1 MALGDDVKKANDEI
15 KKFSE
20 EIGALDN
27 QLLSLGASIQSQ
39 ISDKIKGADDTTQK
53 LYKSYSRDITSAIN
67 QTSKQLDNY
76 AAIQKKVAAGYDIE
90 KELIKEVEKVQ
101 KQQSITLRKIEFLKR
116 EGVQLNIDEIA
127 ALEET
132 FALDKKILA
141 NLEAQNKKQRESL
154 GIAGKLADGVE
165 GILQK
170 AGAGGIAKMFNFKKA
185 AADAAVLNKQQAAAQ
200 GKQVTGL
207 QNAKNLSK
215 GMAKNIDMATVRL
228 GAAGALFKL
237 AGALFDQF
245 KKADQSTTEIARGL
259 SMSKKE
265 AKEFKNEMMETSGG
279 ALSLNVS
286 IKEQKKAVMSLNKAL
301 GGTAI
306 AFNEDIREGA
316 AESLALLGLSEEAVG
331 NMAKQAMIT
340 GKSFKELEKE
350 QAKGV
355 LDAEREFGIRL
366 KLSDVLDEANK
377 ITGLARVNAM
387 GIEGGLTKAV
397 ATAKSLGI
405 EMSAVA
411 SSAGQL
417 LDFESSIQ
425 NELQAELLIGRDLNL
440 EKARAAALAGDQ
452 EALAKALV
460 EEAGS
465 LEELQSMNVIQ
476 QQALAGALG
485 MSADQLADSL
495 VNQEALSTQAQ
506 EDLDRKSDEVLANE
520 KLQSL
525 TEMQTRAA
533 NKFSEAIQSFGSLL
547 AVAAAAAM
555 AIGIGLTFGAGA
567 GPILAGAVAAGA
579 IAYGFTQMVED
590 GVAPPE
596 SGPFT
601 ITDKFGA
608 TAITAAGDGLA
619 VSPNINTT
627 GETGGNANAGA
638 NMSETNTLLKQIL
651 SKEGTVQMDSTNVG
665 TAFAVGSRQI
675 Q

>member
-1 MALGDDVKKANDEI
+1 MALGDDLKKAREEAQA
-15 KKFSE
+15 FQE
-20 EIGALDN
+20 EIGNIDS
-27 QLLSLGASIQSQ
+27 QLKSLGNSIQAQ
-39 ISDKIKGADDTTQK
+39 ITDNIKDADEETQK
-53 LYKSYSRDITSAIN
+53 LAKSYSRDITAAIN
-67 QTSKQLDNY
+67 RSAKGLDNY
-76 AAIQKKVAAGYDIE
+76 QAIQDKVNEGHDIE
-90 KELIKEVEKVQ
+90 KELVKETQRVQ
-101 KQQSITLRKIEFLKR
+101 KQQQLTLRKIEFLKR
-116 EGVQLNIDEIA
+116 EGVKLNIDEIA
-127 ALEET
+127 ALEEA
-132 FALDKKILA
+132 FSLDEKILK
-141 NLEAQNKKQRESL
+141 NLAEQNKKQRESL
-154 GIAGKLADGVE
+154 GIAGKLADSVE
-165 GILQK
+165 GILEK
-170 AGAGGIAKMFNFKKA
+170 VGAGGIAKLFNFKQA
-185 AADAAVLNKQQAAAQ
+185 AADAAILNKEQAKSQ
-200 GKQVTGL
+200 GKQITGL

-215 GMAKNIDMATVRL
+215 SMAKNIDMAAVRL
-228 GAAGALFKL
+228 GAAGALFKV

-265 AKEFKNEMMETSGG
+265 AKEFKSEMQESSKAAGLTGIT
-279 ALSLNVS
+279 
-286 IKEQKKAVMSLNKAL
+286 IKEQKKAVMSLNKSL

-306 AFNEDIREGA
+306 AFDKDIREGA

-331 NMAKQAMIT
+331 NMAKQAMIA
-340 GKSFKELEKE
+340 GKSFKALEKE

-411 SSAGQL
+411 GSAGQL

-425 NELQAELLIGRDLNL
+425 KELEAELLIGRDLNL

-465 LEELQSMNVIQ
+465 LEELQNMNVIQ

-495 VNQEALSTQAQ
+495 VSQEALSTQAQ
-506 EDLDRKSDEVLANE
+506 ADLDRKAEEVKANE
-520 KLQSL
+520 QLQSL
-525 TEMQTRAA
+525 TELQTRAM
-533 NKFSEAIQSFGSLL
+533 NKFSETVQMMGKGLII
-547 AVAAAAAM
+547 AAAAA
-555 AIGIGLTFGAGA
+555 AALAIGLTFGAGA
-567 GPILAGAVAAGA
+567 PVILAGMAAAGLA
-579 IAYGFTQMVED
+579 AYALSNVIED
-590 GVAPPE
+590 GVAPPG

-608 TAITAAGDGLA
+608 TTVTAAGDGLA

-627 GETGGNANAGA
+627 GGAGGNADMN
-638 NMSETNTLLKQIL
+638 ETNMLLKQIL
-651 SKEGTVQMDSTNVG
+651 NKEGTVQMDSTNVG

>member
-1 MALGDDVKKANDEI
+1 MALGDDVQKANDEI

-39 ISDKIKGADDTTQK
+39 ISDKIKGADDVTQK

-116 EGVQLNIDEIA
+116 EGVQLNIDEIS

-215 GMAKNIDMATVRL
+215 GMAKNIDKSAVRL

-259 SMSKKE
+259 SLSKKE
-265 AKEFKNEMMETSGG
+265 AKEFKNEMYESSKAAGLTGIT
-279 ALSLNVS
+279 

-306 AFNEDIREGA
+306 AFSKDIREGA

-340 GKSFKELEKE
+340 GKSFKALEKE

-377 ITGLARVNAM
+377 ITGLARVNSM

-440 EKARAAALAGDQ
+440 EKARAAALSGDQ

-465 LEELQSMNVIQ
+465 LEELQGMNVIQ

-520 KLQSL
+520 KMQSL
-525 TEMQTRAA
+525 TEMQTRAMT
-533 NKFSEAIQSFGSLL
+533 KLSEGVQSFGKYLL
-547 AVAAAAAM
+547 VAAAAAAAV
-555 AIGIGLTFGAGA
+555 AIAMTFGVASL
-567 GPILAGAVAAGA
+567 PILAGIALAGA
-579 IAYGFTQMVED
+579 AVGGIASTVAD
-590 GVAPPE
+590 GVAPPGK
-596 SGPFT
+596 GPFT
-601 ITDKFGA
+601 ITDRFGA
-608 TAITAAGDGLA
+608 TDITAAGDGIA
-619 VSPNINTT
+619 VSPNINTQ
-627 GETGGNANAGA
+627 GGAGGNA
-638 NMSETNTLLKQIL
+638 NMSETNMLLKQIL

>member
-15 KKFSE
+15 QKFSE

-39 ISDKIKGADDTTQK
+39 ISDKIKGADDATQK

-90 KELIKEVEKVQ
+90 AELIKEVEKVQ

-116 EGVQLNIDEIA
+116 EGVQLNIDEIS

-170 AGAGGIAKMFNFKKA
+170 AGAGGIAKLFNFKKA
-185 AADAAVLNKQQAAAQ
+185 AAEAAKLNKEQSDAS

-207 QNAKNLSK
+207 QNARNLSK
-215 GMAKNIDMATVRL
+215 KLFENIDKSAVRL
-228 GAAGALFKL
+228 GAAGALFKV

-265 AKEFKNEMMETSGG
+265 AKEFKNEMYESSKAAGLTGIT
-279 ALSLNVS
+279 

-306 AFNEDIREGA
+306 AFDKDIREGA

-331 NMAKQAMIT
+331 NMAKQAMIA
-340 GKSFKELEKE
+340 GKSFKALEKE

-411 SSAGQL
+411 GSAGQL

-425 NELQAELLIGRDLNL
+425 KELEAELLIGRDLNL

-452 EALAKALV
+452 EALARALV

-465 LEELQSMNVIQ
+465 LEELQNMNVIQ

-495 VNQEALSTQAQ
+495 VSQEALSTQAQ

-520 KLQSL
+520 EMQSL
-525 TEMQTRAA
+525 TEMQTRAMT
-533 NKFSEAIQSFGSLL
+533 KLSEGVQSFGKYLL
-547 AVAAAAAM
+547 VAAAAAAAV
-555 AIGIGLTFGAGA
+555 AIAMTFGVASL
-567 GPILAGAVAAGA
+567 PILAGIALAGA
-579 IAYGFTQMVED
+579 AVGGIASTVAD
-590 GVAPPE
+590 GVAPPGK
-596 SGPFT
+596 GPFT
-601 ITDKFGA
+601 ITDRFGA
-608 TAITAAGDGLA
+608 TDITAAGDGIA
-619 VSPNINTT
+619 VSPNINTQ
-627 GETGGNANAGA
+627 GGAGGNA
-638 NMSETNTLLKQIL
+638 NMSETNMLLKQIL

>member
-1 MALGDDVKKANDEI
+1 MALGDDVKKANDELKDFKSTLISLDDAITSIGQSITNDI
-15 KKFSE
+15 KSKLE
-20 EIGALDN
+20 
-27 QLLSLGASIQSQ
+27 
-39 ISDKIKGADDTTQK
+39 GADDITKKFAKSFTQD
-53 LYKSYSRDITSAIN
+53 LTRSIKSSG
-67 QTSKQLDNY
+67 KELDNIDQ
-76 AAIQKKVAAGYDIE
+76 IQKKINSGQDAS
-90 KELIKEVEKVQ
+90 KE
-101 KQQSITLRKIEFLKR
+101 ITKALTKIQEQRAIQLRKIAVLERSGVEINEILKFNLEEQYNTQTDLLKAQTKLVSKR
-116 EGVQLNIDEIA
+116 KEDLGLVGKLTSGVQ
-127 ALEET
+127 
-132 FALDKKILA
+132 
-141 NLEAQNKKQRESL
+141 
-154 GIAGKLADGVE
+154 
-165 GILQK
+165 GILK
-170 AGAGGIAKMFNFKKA
+170 KSGAGGIADMFNFD
-185 AADAAVLNKQQAAAQ
+185 DANQQAARLIRMQ
-200 GKQVTGL
+200 
-207 QNAKNLSK
+207 SK
-215 GMAKNIDMATVRL
+215 GGKVQLSTMKKTKITTAAIAKNIDKSAVRL
-228 GAAGALFKL
+228 GVAGAAFKV

-265 AKEFKNEMMETSGG
+265 AKEFKSEMQESSKAAGLTGIT
-279 ALSLNVS
+279 
-286 IKEQKKAVMSLNKAL
+286 IKEQKKAVMSLNKSL

-306 AFNEDIREGA
+306 AFDKDIREGA

-331 NMAKQAMIT
+331 NMAKQAMIA
-340 GKSFKELEKE
+340 GKSFKALEKE

-425 NELQAELLIGRDLNL
+425 KELEAELLIGRDLNL
-440 EKARAAALAGDQ
+440 EKARSAALAGDQ

-465 LEELQSMNVIQ
+465 LEELQNMNVIQ

-495 VNQEALSTQAQ
+495 VSQEALSTQAQ
-506 EDLDRKSDEVLANE
+506 ADLDRKAEEVKANE
-520 KLQSL
+520 QLQSL
-525 TEMQTRAA
+525 TELQTRAM
-533 NKFSEAIQSFGSLL
+533 NKFSETVQMMGKGLII
-547 AVAAAAAM
+547 AAAAA
-555 AIGIGLTFGAGA
+555 AALAIGLTFGAGA
-567 GPILAGAVAAGA
+567 PVILAGMAAAGLA
-579 IAYGFTQMVED
+579 AYALSNVIED
-590 GVAPPE
+590 GVAPPG

-608 TAITAAGDGLA
+608 TTVTAAGDGLA

-627 GETGGNANAGA
+627 GGAGGNADMN
-638 NMSETNTLLKQIL
+638 ETNMLLKQIL
-651 SKEGTVQMDSTNVG
+651 NKEGTVQMDSTQVG

>member
-1 MALGDDVKKANDEI
+1 MALEDDI
-15 KKFSE
+15 KKGKIEAQEFKQVIMDLDSTFKSLAVTFAE
-20 EIGALDN
+20 SITNQTKDANIEVQKLAKSYNKDLTKGIEAASAQNEVLETIQKALN
-27 QLLSLGASIQSQ
+27 AG
-39 ISDKIKGADDTTQK
+39 DKITAVQKNQIAKAETARLVTLRKISQAEQEDIVLSAEKLVALEENFKTQNK
-53 LYKSYSRDITSAIN
+53 ITSAIEERAKAQEKSLGAVGKISDAFTGLLGKLGMGDLN
-67 QTSKQLDNY
+67 KLFKLDEANAKSKKFLEQNEGNVG
-76 AAIQKKVAAGYDIE
+76 AFKKVSVVSGNIL
-90 KELIKEVEKVQ
+90 K
-101 KQQSITLRKIEFLKR
+101 SIDKS
-116 EGVQLNIDEIA
+116 
-127 ALEET
+127 AL
-132 FALDKKILA
+132 
-141 NLEAQNKKQRESL
+141 
-154 GIAGKLADGVE
+154 
-165 GILQK
+165 
-170 AGAGGIAKMFNFKKA
+170 GAG
-185 AADAAVLNKQQAAAQ
+185 L
-200 GKQVTGL
+200 
-207 QNAKNLSK
+207 
-215 GMAKNIDMATVRL
+215 
-228 GAAGALFKL
+228 LFKL

-265 AKEFKNEMMETSGG
+265 AKEFKGEMQESSMAAGLTGIT
-279 ALSLNVS
+279 

-306 AFNEDIREGA
+306 AFGKDIREGA

-340 GKSFKELEKE
+340 GKSFKALEKE

-465 LEELQSMNVIQ
+465 LEELQGMNVIQ

-520 KLQSL
+520 KMQSL
-525 TEMQTRAA
+525 TEMQTRAMT
-533 NKFSEAIQSFGSLL
+533 KLSEGVQSFGKYLL
-547 AVAAAAAM
+547 VAAAAAAAV
-555 AIGIGLTFGAGA
+555 AIAMTFGVAA
-567 GPILAGAVAAGA
+567 VPVLAGIAATTALVGGIVAS
-579 IAYGFTQMVED
+579 TVED
-590 GVAPPE
+590 GVAPPG

-608 TAITAAGDGLA
+608 TTITAAGDGLA

-627 GETGGNANAGA
+627 GEAGGNANVNV
-638 NMSETNTLLKQIL
+638 NMSETNMLLKQIL

>member
-1 MALGDDVKKANDEI
+1 MALGDDVQKANDEI
-15 KKFSE
+15 KDFKSTLIGLDDSITSIGQSIANDIKSKLKDADDITKDFAKSFSQDLTRSIKSSGKE
-20 EIGALDN
+20 LDN
-27 QLLSLGASIQSQ
+27 I
-39 ISDKIKGADDTTQK
+39 D
-53 LYKSYSRDITSAIN
+53 
-67 QTSKQLDNY
+67 
-76 AAIQKKVAAGYDIE
+76 AIQNKIHAGQDAS
-90 KELIKEVEKVQ
+90 KE
-101 KQQSITLRKIEFLKR
+101 ITKALTKIQEQRAIQLRKIAVLERSGVEVNEVLKF
-116 EGVQLNIDEIA
+116 N
-127 ALEET
+127 LEEQYDT
-132 FALDKKILA
+132 QVDLLK
-141 NLEAQNKKQRESL
+141 AQTKLVSKRKEDL
-154 GIAGKLADGVE
+154 GLVGKLTSGIQ
-165 GILQK
+165 GILK
-170 AGAGGIAKMFNFKKA
+170 KSGAGGIADMFNFD
-185 AADAAVLNKQQAAAQ
+185 DANQQASRLIRMQ
-200 GKQVTGL
+200 
-207 QNAKNLSK
+207 SK
-215 GMAKNIDMATVRL
+215 GGKVQLSTMKKTKITTAAIAKNIDKSAVRL
-228 GAAGALFKL
+228 GVAGALFKV

-265 AKEFKNEMMETSGG
+265 AKEFKGEMQESSMAAGLTGIT
-279 ALSLNVS
+279 

-306 AFNEDIREGA
+306 AFDKDIREGA

-340 GKSFKELEKE
+340 GKSFKALEKE

-465 LEELQSMNVIQ
+465 LEELQGMNVIQ

-520 KLQSL
+520 KMQSL
-525 TEMQTRAA
+525 TEMQTRAMT
-533 NKFSEAIQSFGSLL
+533 KLSEGVQSFGKYLL
-547 AVAAAAAM
+547 VAAAAAAAV
-555 AIGIGLTFGAGA
+555 AIAMTFGVASL
-567 GPILAGAVAAGA
+567 PILAGIALAGA
-579 IAYGFTQMVED
+579 AVGGIASTVAD
-590 GVAPPE
+590 GVAPPGK
-596 SGPFT
+596 GPFT
-601 ITDKFGA
+601 ITDRFGA
-608 TAITAAGDGLA
+608 TDITAAGDGIA
-619 VSPNINTT
+619 VSPNINTQ
-627 GETGGNANAGA
+627 GGAGGNA
-638 NMSETNTLLKQIL
+638 NMSETNMLLKQIL
-651 SKEGTVQMDSTNVG
+651 SKEGTVQMDSTNIG

>member
-1 MALGDDVKKANDEI
+1 MALGDDVQKANDELKDFKSTLIGLDDSITSIGQSIANDI
-15 KKFSE
+15 KSKLKDADDITKDFAKSFSQDLTRSIKSSGKE
-20 EIGALDN
+20 LDN
-27 QLLSLGASIQSQ
+27 I
-39 ISDKIKGADDTTQK
+39 D
-53 LYKSYSRDITSAIN
+53 
-67 QTSKQLDNY
+67 
-76 AAIQKKVAAGYDIE
+76 AIQNKIHAGQDAS
-90 KELIKEVEKVQ
+90 KE
-101 KQQSITLRKIEFLKR
+101 ITKALTKIQEQRAIQLRKIAVLERSGVEVNEVLKF
-116 EGVQLNIDEIA
+116 N
-127 ALEET
+127 LEEQYDT
-132 FALDKKILA
+132 QVDLLK
-141 NLEAQNKKQRESL
+141 AQTKLVSKRKEDL
-154 GIAGKLADGVE
+154 GLVGKLTSGIQ
-165 GILQK
+165 GILK
-170 AGAGGIAKMFNFKKA
+170 KSGAGGIADMFNFD
-185 AADAAVLNKQQAAAQ
+185 DANQQASRLIRMQ
-200 GKQVTGL
+200 
-207 QNAKNLSK
+207 SK
-215 GMAKNIDMATVRL
+215 GGKVQLSTMKKTKITTAAIAKNIDKSAVRL
-228 GAAGALFKL
+228 GVAGALFKV

-265 AKEFKNEMMETSGG
+265 AKEFKGEMQESSMAAGLTGIT
-279 ALSLNVS
+279 

-306 AFNEDIREGA
+306 AFDKDIREGA

-340 GKSFKELEKE
+340 GKSFKALEKE

-411 SSAGQL
+411 SSASQL

-465 LEELQSMNVIQ
+465 LEELQGMNVIQ

-520 KLQSL
+520 KMQSL
-525 TEMQTRAA
+525 TEMQTRAMT
-533 NKFSEAIQSFGSLL
+533 KLSEGVQSFGKYLL
-547 AVAAAAAM
+547 VAAAAAAAV
-555 AIGIGLTFGAGA
+555 AIAMTFGVASL
-567 GPILAGAVAAGA
+567 PILAGIALAGA
-579 IAYGFTQMVED
+579 AVGGIASTVAD
-590 GVAPPE
+590 GVAPPGK
-596 SGPFT
+596 GPFT
-601 ITDKFGA
+601 ITDRFGA
-608 TAITAAGDGLA
+608 TDITAAGDGIA
-619 VSPNINTT
+619 VSPNINTQ
-627 GETGGNANAGA
+627 GGAGGNA
-638 NMSETNTLLKQIL
+638 NMSETNMLLKQIL
-651 SKEGTVQMDSTNVG
+651 SKEGTVQMDSTNIG

>member
-1 MALGDDVKKANDEI
+1 MAIGDDIKKANEEI
-15 KKFSE
+15 KGFQNE
-20 EIGALDN
+20 LGALDN
-27 QLLSLGASIQSQ
+27 QLKSLGLSIKSQ
-39 ISDKIKGADDTTQK
+39 ITDNIKGADEQTQK
-53 LYKSYSRDITSAIN
+53 LAESYSRDITNAIN
-67 QTSKQLDNY
+67 QSAKGLNNY
-76 AAIQKKVAAGYDIE
+76 QQIQDKVNEGYDIE
-90 KELIKEVEKVQ
+90 KELIKETQRVQ
-101 KQQSITLRKIEFLKR
+101 KQQQLTLRKIEFLKR
-116 EGVQLNIDEIA
+116 EGVKLNIDEIA
-127 ALEET
+127 ALEEA
-132 FALDKKILA
+132 FSIDQKILK
-141 NLEAQNKKQRESL
+141 NLEEQNKKQRESL

-170 AGAGGIAKMFNFKKA
+170 AGAGGIAKLFNFKKA

-215 GMAKNIDMATVRL
+215 GMAKNIDMAAVRL

-265 AKEFKNEMMETSGG
+265 AKEFKGEMFESSVAAGLTGIT
-279 ALSLNVS
+279 

-306 AFNEDIREGA
+306 AFGKDIREGA

-340 GKSFKELEKE
+340 GKSFKALEKE

-465 LEELQSMNVIQ
+465 LEELQGMNVIQ

-495 VNQEALSTQAQ
+495 VSQEALSTQAQ
-506 EDLDRKSDEVLANE
+506 GDLDRKSEEVLANE

-525 TEMQTRAA
+525 TEMQTRAMD
-533 NKFSEAIQSFGSLL
+533 KFSETVQMMGKGLII
-547 AVAAAAAM
+547 AAAAA
-555 AIGIGLTFGAGA
+555 AALAIGLTFGAGA
-567 GPILAGAVAAGA
+567 PVILAGMAAAG
-579 IAYGFTQMVED
+579 IAAYALSSTVED
-590 GVAPPE
+590 GVAPPGK
-596 SGPFT
+596 GPFT
-601 ITDKFGA
+601 ITDRFGA
-608 TAITAAGDGLA
+608 TDITAAGDGIA
-619 VSPNINTT
+619 VSPNINTQ
-627 GETGGNANAGA
+627 GGAGGNA
-638 NMSETNTLLKQIL
+638 NMSETNMLLKQIL

>member
-1 MALGDDVKKANDEI
+1 MALGDDVKKANDELKDFKSTLIGLDDAITSIGQSITNDI
-15 KKFSE
+15 KSKLE
-20 EIGALDN
+20 
-27 QLLSLGASIQSQ
+27 
-39 ISDKIKGADDTTQK
+39 GADDITK
-53 LYKSYSRDITSAIN
+53 EFAKSFSQDLTRSIKS
-67 QTSKQLDNY
+67 SGKELDNIDQ
-76 AAIQKKVAAGYDIE
+76 IQKKINSGQDAS
-90 KELIKEVEKVQ
+90 KE
-101 KQQSITLRKIEFLKR
+101 ITKALTKIQEQRAIQLRKIAVLERSGVEISEILKFNLEEQYNTQTDLLKAQTKLVSKR
-116 EGVQLNIDEIA
+116 KEDLGLVGKLTSGVQ
-127 ALEET
+127 
-132 FALDKKILA
+132 
-141 NLEAQNKKQRESL
+141 
-154 GIAGKLADGVE
+154 
-165 GILQK
+165 GILK
-170 AGAGGIAKMFNFKKA
+170 KSGAGGIADMFNFD
-185 AADAAVLNKQQAAAQ
+185 DANQQAARLIRMQ
-200 GKQVTGL
+200 
-207 QNAKNLSK
+207 SK
-215 GMAKNIDMATVRL
+215 GGKVQLSTMKKTKITTAAIAKNIDKSAVRL
-228 GAAGALFKL
+228 GVAGALFKV

-265 AKEFKNEMMETSGG
+265 AKEFKGEMQESSMAAGLTGIT
-279 ALSLNVS
+279 

-306 AFNEDIREGA
+306 AFDKDIREGA

-331 NMAKQAMIT
+331 NMAKQAMIA
-340 GKSFKELEKE
+340 GKSFKALEKE

-425 NELQAELLIGRDLNL
+425 KELEAELLIGRDLNL
-440 EKARAAALAGDQ
+440 EKARSAALAGDQ
-452 EALAKALV
+452 EALARALV

-465 LEELQSMNVIQ
+465 LEELQNMNVLQ

-495 VNQEALSTQAQ
+495 VSQEALSTQAQ

-520 KLQSL
+520 KMQSL
-525 TEMQTRAA
+525 TEMQTRAMT
-533 NKFSEAIQSFGSLL
+533 KLSEGVQSFGKYLL
-547 AVAAAAAM
+547 VAAAAAAAV
-555 AIGIGLTFGAGA
+555 AIAMTFGVASL
-567 GPILAGAVAAGA
+567 PILAGIALAGA
-579 IAYGFTQMVED
+579 AIGGIASTVAD
-590 GVAPPE
+590 GVAPPG

-608 TAITAAGDGLA
+608 TTVTAAGDGLA

-627 GETGGNANAGA
+627 GGAGGNA
-638 NMSETNTLLKQIL
+638 NMSETNMLLKQIL
-651 SKEGTVQMDSTNVG
+651 NKEGTVRMDSTEVG

>member
-15 KKFSE
+15 QKFSE

-39 ISDKIKGADDTTQK
+39 ISDKIKGADDATQK

-90 KELIKEVEKVQ
+90 AELIKEVEKVQ

-116 EGVQLNIDEIA
+116 EGVQLNIDEIS

-170 AGAGGIAKMFNFKKA
+170 AGAGGIAKLFNFKKA
-185 AADAAVLNKQQAAAQ
+185 AAEAAKLNKEQSDAS

-207 QNAKNLSK
+207 QNARNLSK
-215 GMAKNIDMATVRL
+215 KLFENIDKSAVRL
-228 GAAGALFKL
+228 GAAGALFKV

-265 AKEFKNEMMETSGG
+265 AKEFKNEMYESSKAAGLTGIT
-279 ALSLNVS
+279 

-306 AFNEDIREGA
+306 AFDKDIREGA

-331 NMAKQAMIT
+331 NMAKQAMIA
-340 GKSFKELEKE
+340 GKSFKALEKE

-425 NELQAELLIGRDLNL
+425 KELEAELLIGRDLNL
-440 EKARAAALAGDQ
+440 EKARSAALAGDQ

-465 LEELQSMNVIQ
+465 LEELQNMNVIQ

-495 VNQEALSTQAQ
+495 VSQEALSTQAQ
-506 EDLDRKSDEVLANE
+506 ADLDREAE
-520 KLQSL
+520 KALQQEKMLSL
-525 TEMQTRAA
+525 TEKQALAMD
-533 NKFSEAIQSFGSLL
+533 KFAETVQMMGKGLII
-547 AVAAAAAM
+547 AAAAA
-555 AIGIGLTFGAGA
+555 AALAIGLTFGAGA
-567 GPILAGAVAAGA
+567 PVILAGMAAAGLA
-579 IAYGFTQMVED
+579 AYALSNVIED
-590 GVAPPE
+590 GVAPPG

-608 TAITAAGDGLA
+608 TTVTAAGDGLA

-627 GETGGNANAGA
+627 GGAGGNANM
-638 NMSETNTLLKQIL
+638 NETNMLLKQIL
-651 SKEGTVQMDSTNVG
+651 SKEGTVKMDSTQVG